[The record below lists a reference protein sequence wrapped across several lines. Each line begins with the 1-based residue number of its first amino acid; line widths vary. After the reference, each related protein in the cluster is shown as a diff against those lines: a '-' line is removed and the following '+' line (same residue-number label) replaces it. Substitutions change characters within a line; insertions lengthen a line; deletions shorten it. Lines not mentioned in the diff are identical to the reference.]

1 MYVCHVLIREVGG
14 SQSPGV
20 GVTSGSESQTQVL
33 GIGLSSSGGTGLVL
47 KHRTSSPVLRYG
59 PQSLSSSRMLFL
71 FSLSSALPYIFESG
85 LLSEPGEYYSPFCLD
100 WLARK
105 TLGWFLLPLPHSAGV
120 TGHRAQ
126 GTGRRVIH
134 GSLHGCWGPE
144 PRPSC
149 LYTESMSSLRLPG
162 TALLYLMTTS
172 VSPHSA
178 PNRAGYT
185 YCLITAS

>member
-1 MYVCHVLIREVGG
+1 
-14 SQSPGV
+14 
-20 GVTSGSESQTQVL
+20 
-33 GIGLSSSGGTGLVL
+33 
-47 KHRTSSPVLRYG
+47 
-59 PQSLSSSRMLFL
+59 MLFL

-85 LLSEPGEYYSPFCLD
+85 LLSEPGEHYSPFCLD

-105 TLGWFLLPLPHSAGV
+105 TLGWFLLPPPHSAGV

-144 PRPSC
+144 PHRPSC
-149 LYTESMSSLRLPG
+149 LHTESTPSLRLPG

-172 VSPHSA
+172 VSPLSA
-178 PNRAGYT
+178 PKQGRVHVLFDYCKLGLHDISKARHEAQETCPTLLRALQLCDLQGQGFRKERER
-185 YCLITAS
+185 